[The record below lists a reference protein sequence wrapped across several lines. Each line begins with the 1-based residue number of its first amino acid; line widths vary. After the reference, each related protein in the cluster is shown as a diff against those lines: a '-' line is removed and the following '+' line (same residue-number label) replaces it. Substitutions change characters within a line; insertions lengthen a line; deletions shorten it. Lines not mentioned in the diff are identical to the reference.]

1 MCPPCP
7 RRACARW
14 RACAHAATLAVVL
27 TSGAPARAG
36 DETRGAPAITGRPNV
51 LVVRLGGEWTDRLPR
66 SMLLDELAPAPRTAR
81 LIFAPALREGALLDA
96 GPRHASPFVLGFDLG
111 VSYLRALMS
120 GESCSWLSPFFGVS
134 KSTLGLRLRF

>member
-1 MCPPCP
+1 MCPPRP

-14 RACAHAATLAVVL
+14 RACARAATLAVVL
-27 TSGAPARAG
+27 ASGAPALAG
-36 DETRGAPAITGRPNV
+36 DETLVAPAV
-51 LVVRLGGEWTDRLPR
+51 VVRLGGEWTGRLAHPV
-66 SMLLDELAPAPRTAR
+66 LFDELAPAPRTAR

-111 VSYLRALMS
+111 VGYLRALMS
-120 GESCSWLSPFFGVS
+120 GDSCSWLSPFFGVS